1 VTIPRHRR
9 HISPV
14 TAVPGR
20 PGSERGHHEP
30 AAPTRRTVLALVAA
44 AAAAATVGL
53 SSTGMAI
60 AAVAGNPA
68 KPGTPTKPAEPA
80 PALNRPTPSWRIKPT
95 RDNTGVPAGW
105 QPASTVT
112 GTNGRLTLRTDNAV
126 YEDVRFACAVDV
138 QARNVTFRRC
148 AFVGGNPIGAY
159 VGLLRFTDARTSNAL
174 VEDCTV
180 RPDTPSVQW
189 NGITGHDFTARRV
202 QLRDVVDC
210 FEVFNTADP
219 DAATNVLIEGCWGGD
234 FHFLSSAA
242 APAGLSGWPSDR
254 KTHNDWCQIEGGS
267 GTHLHYNTMASF
279 AGPTSDDQLGVLP
292 PGRQTLS
299 NLMIKGDVGSISDL
313 NIHDNWCSGGN
324 FAFNLADRTNA
335 PARPLSPSGRSLG
348 SIKKNKFATGPQS
361 FLNRGISMP
370 PTANVDTGSKRSEFN
385 VYDGV
390 WTAIPVYHNG

>member
-1 VTIPRHRR
+1 MTIPRHRR

-14 TAVPGR
+14 AAVLGR
-20 PGSERGHHEP
+20 PGSGRGHHEP
-30 AAPTRRTVLALVAA
+30 AAPTRRTVLALT

-53 SSTGMAI
+53 GSTGMAT
-60 AAVAGNPA
+60 AAAAGNPA
-68 KPGTPTKPAEPA
+68 KPGTPTKPAKPA
-80 PALNRPTPSWRIKPT
+80 PALNRPKPSWRIKPT
-95 RDNTGVPAGW
+95 WDNTGVPAGW

-112 GTNGRLTLRTDNAV
+112 GTNGRLTLTTDNAV

-148 AFVGGNPIGAY
+148 AFVGGDPIGAY
-159 VGLLRFTDARTSNAL
+159 VGLLRFTDTRTSNAL

-189 NGITGHDFTARRV
+189 NGITGHDFAARRV

-210 FEVFNTADP
+210 FEVFNTANP
-219 DAATNVLIEGCWGGD
+219 DGATNVLIEGCWGGD
-234 FHFLSSAA
+234 FHFLSSAT
-242 APAGLSGWPSDR
+242 APVGLSGWPSDR

-267 GTHLHYNTMASF
+267 GTHLHYNTVASF

-292 PGRQTLS
+292 PGRQMLS
-299 NLMIKGDVGSISDL
+299 NLMIKGDVGFISDL

-335 PARPLSPSGRSLG
+335 PARPLSPDGRSLG
-348 SIKKNKFATGPQS
+348 RIQKNKFATGAQS
-361 FLNRGISMP
+361 FMNRGISMP
-370 PTANVDTGSKRSEFN
+370 PTAHVDTGSKASEFN
-385 VYDGV
+385 VWDGV
-390 WTAIPVYHNG
+390 WTAIRVYHNG